1 VSAGTG
7 GGPYIDG
14 THGFAFPEGPLDE
27 REVAVAF
34 VDELFGGNACG
45 EIGFQHV
52 APIEL
57 GRFCEGGGIFLDL
70 KGALLQ
76 GEGGPGGD
84 PQLLGTAGEL
94 LEGAGRLGARMG
106 REVRY

>member
-1 VSAGTG
+1 MAVDRVGQV
-7 GGPYIDG
+7 
-14 THGFAFPEGPLDE
+14 AFPEGPLDKC
-27 REVAVAF
+27 EVFVAF
-34 VDELFGGNACG
+34 VDEFFWGSARG

-57 GRFCEGGGIFLDL
+57 GRFCESGRISLNL

-84 PQLLGTAGEL
+84 PQLVGTAGEL
-94 LEGAGRLGARMG
+94 L
-106 REVRY
+106 